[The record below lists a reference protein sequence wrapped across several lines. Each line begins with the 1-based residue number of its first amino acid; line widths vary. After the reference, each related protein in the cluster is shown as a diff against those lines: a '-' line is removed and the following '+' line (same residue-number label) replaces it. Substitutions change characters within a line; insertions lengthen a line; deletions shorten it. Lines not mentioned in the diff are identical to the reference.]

1 MYVKQLSV
9 KDQKAIRKELTSS
22 LQSKELEKKK
32 LMEAI
37 ENGMDSKL
45 DDLAELIDVR
55 KYKKDE
61 RRMTEWL
68 NG

>member
-61 RRMTEWL
+61 RRMTE
-68 NG
+68 